1 MKKRFTNYF
10 FILLAAVT
18 IVTAAFYFDA
28 NGTAETALGTSY
40 LLQDFENPLFPPA
53 GWTVT
58 NSSGYNWVRTIICSG
73 YGTGTASI
81 KADFFDYQS
90 GTFDL
95 ISLTI
100 PSSGAGDSLKFD
112 HAYATY
118 QTENDQLVIYTSSNN
133 GSSWNLLV
141 TLNGGASGEL
151 VTAPG
156 TAQCFVPT
164 ASQWATKKYLLPPG
178 TNKIKFSGVTA
189 YGNNLYL
196 DNIRIGA
203 PYTNDVGANSIY
215 DPKITMTPGSIAP
228 KATVKNYGSTSQSF
242 QVTMTINPGGYSNTQ
257 SVSNLAAGGSQ
268 QVTFASNN
276 FSSTGSYTMKAYT
289 NLGSDENRAND
300 TIYSN
305 LIVTQSPRVV
315 VFEFCTGTW
324 CQWCPCGDHEADLL
338 DQYYPQSVILAYHGP
353 ASGSDPFSF
362 FNGNSII
369 NSLGLTGYPSGI
381 MDRHGIIG
389 WGSFLTDGEYRYST
403 SPAAD
408 VKLIVTN
415 QSYNTGTRL
424 LSVNLDATAQNTLS
438 GQYKINYVITE
449 DNIVYPQTGNGS
461 CLGNSNYVHKW
472 IVRNMVN
479 GATGENV
486 NTGTWNANQTYSK
499 SFSTTLDAS
508 WIPANCKIQIFV
520 YKVLASLNTSEIAQ
534 GLKTPITLVGVNNQN
549 TGIPNEYILD
559 QNYPNPFNPTTNI
572 KFGIPKGG
580 NVSLKVYD
588 ITGRVVD
595 VYYDGYMK
603 AGYYNAEIDGT
614 KMASGVYFYTLK
626 TDNFNETKKM
636 ILIK

>member
-1 MKKRFTNYF
+1 MKKRLTNLL
-10 FILLAAVT
+10 FIALAAVT
-18 IVTAAFYFDA
+18 IVTTAFYFDA
-28 NGTAETALGTSY
+28 NGSAGTALGTSY
-40 LLQDFENPLFPPA
+40 QLQDFENPMFPPM
-53 GWTVT
+53 GWSIT
-58 NSSGYNWVRTIICSG
+58 NSSGYNWVRTVVCSG
-73 YGTGTASI
+73 YGQGTSAI
-81 KADFFDYQS
+81 KADFFDYQT

-95 ISLTI
+95 ISQTI
-100 PSSGAGDSLKFD
+100 PASGAGDSVKFD

-118 QTENDQLVIYTSSNN
+118 QTENDQLSIYTSSNN
-133 GSSWNLLV
+133 GSSWNLLI
-141 TLNGGASGEL
+141 TLNGGASGPL

-164 ASQWATKKYLLPPG
+164 SSQWATKQYALPTG
-178 TNKIKFSGVTA
+178 TNKVKFSGVTA

-203 PYTNDVGANSIY
+203 PYTTDVGANSIY
-215 DPKITMTPGSIAP
+215 DPKITMQPGSITP
-228 KATVKNYGSTSQSF
+228 KATVKNYGSTTQSF
-242 QVTMTINPGGYSNTQ
+242 QVTLTINPGGYTSTQ
-257 SVSNLAAGGSQ
+257 SVSNLAAGSSQ

-276 FSSTGSYTMKAYT
+276 FSSAGNYTMKAFT

-300 TIYSN
+300 TIYSS
-305 LIVTQSPRVV
+305 LLVTQSPRVA

-324 CQWCPCGDHEADLL
+324 CQWCPCGDHEAELL
-338 DQYYPQSVILAYHGP
+338 DQYYPQTVILAYHGP

-362 FNGNSII
+362 FSGNSILS
-369 NSLGLTGYPSGI
+369 SLGFSGYPSGL
-381 MDRHGIIG
+381 MDRKGIIG
-389 WGSFLTDGEYRYST
+389 WGSFFTDGEYRYSS

-408 VKLIVTN
+408 VKLNITN
-415 QSYNTGTRL
+415 QNYNPGTRV
-424 LSVNLDATAQNTLS
+424 LSVNLDATAQNTLT

-449 DNIVYPQTGNGS
+449 DNIVYAQTGNGS
-461 CLGNSNYVHKW
+461 CAGNSNYIHKW

-486 NTGTWNANQTYSK
+486 NTGTWNTNQTYSK
-499 SFSTTLDAS
+499 TFNTTLDAS

-520 YKVLASLNTSEIAQ
+520 YKDMGTLNSSEIAQ
-534 GLKTPITLVGVNNQN
+534 GIKAPITLTGVNNQN
-549 TGIPNEYILD
+549 AGVPNEYSLN

-580 NVSLKVYD
+580 NVSLKVFD

-614 KMASGVYFYTLK
+614 KLASGVYFYTLR
-626 TDNFNETKKM
+626 TDNFTETKKM
-636 ILIK
+636 VLIK